1 MQQSTKQRI
10 VGTIV
15 LLALALIFLPI
26 IFDGQGSYETPIS
39 SRIPDPPEIAILP
52 EPVQSRPVIVADSL
66 PEPENEDNEAD
77 REDIEP
83 ASVSAADAR
92 PGDEQEDSTAS
103 DSADTE
109 SDLAAVITSE
119 PVYQR
124 DPPGLGVDGLPQ
136 GWSVR
141 LGSFADAANAQ
152 NLTQRLLDAG
162 YRAYTRTIQS
172 GQGELTGVY
181 VGPWVDRSTVAQYQ
195 QELQQQFQLA
205 GIVVRYEIEAL

>member
-52 EPVQSRPVIVADSL
+52 EPVQTRPVIVADSL
-66 PEPENEDNEAD
+66 PEPENE
-77 REDIEP
+77 
-83 ASVSAADAR
+83 ASVTTEEIAASAAVAATDEEGTSTDNSDA
-92 PGDEQEDSTAS
+92 EA
-103 DSADTE
+103 
-109 SDLAAVITSE
+109 DLAAVITSV

-124 DPPGLGVDGLPQ
+124 EPPGLGADGLPQ

-172 GQGELTGVY
+172 EQGELTGVY

-195 QELQQQFQLA
+195 QELQQQFQLT

>member
-52 EPVQSRPVIVADSL
+52 EPVQTRPVIVADSL
-66 PEPENEDNEAD
+66 PEPDNE
-77 REDIEP
+77 EDEESG
-83 ASVSAADAR
+83 ATEEVGESAAVAAT
-92 PGDEQEDSTAS
+92 DEDGTDTDTHA
-103 DSADTE
+103 ADTE
-109 SDLAAVITSE
+109 TELAAVITSE

-124 DPPGLGVDGLPQ
+124 DPPGLGADGLPQ

-172 GQGELTGVY
+172 EQGDLTGVY

>member
-1 MQQSTKQRI
+1 VQQSTKQRI

-52 EPVQSRPVIVADSL
+52 EPVQTRPVIVADSL
-66 PEPENEDNEAD
+66 PEPENE
-77 REDIEP
+77 
-83 ASVSAADAR
+83 ASVTTEEIAASAAVAATDEEGTSTDNSDA
-92 PGDEQEDSTAS
+92 EA
-103 DSADTE
+103 
-109 SDLAAVITSE
+109 DLAAVITSV

-124 DPPGLGVDGLPQ
+124 EPPGLGADGLPQ

-172 GQGELTGVY
+172 EQGELTGVY

-195 QELQQQFQLA
+195 QELQQQFQLT